1 MSPSSEEVGKVLPVN
16 EKLKVEEILKDLQ
29 HYAPRRKG
37 WTWRKKLPKGTRV
50 DGFQYD
56 QISEPLKNSIGL
68 PAAHYFENIDPQPDP
83 VITSEI
89 ASGRFEDDIRRMRMA
104 AWHGAD
110 HIMVIR
116 TLGQSH
122 IDGLIEGTPEGIGGI
137 PITRKQLRATRK
149 ALDAIEEEVGR
160 PINFHSYISG
170 VAGPEIAVLFAEEGV
185 NGAHQDPQYN
195 VLYRGINPVRSFVD
209 AAAAKKIM
217 ASVDMLQIDGAH
229 NANAS
234 AKRAWKVMPELLVQH
249 AINCAFSVKV
259 GMKKDLIALSTV
271 PPVVS
276 PAPEFKLNF
285 IYAITLREL
294 FKDYRFR
301 AQMNTRYIESDLMDA
316 TRIHVL
322 DTLISRLTKADIQST
337 ITPDEG
343 RNVPWHVN
351 SIRGIETAKHALLA
365 LDGIKDLLQ
374 INEEVVRPKIRELK
388 MRAILMMEEILEA
401 GGYFEA
407 AERGFFVDNGQYP
420 ERNGDGIARP
430 KDGGIGAGTVVPRD
444 AEYFAPV
451 CEHFGYNNLPEGIKS
466 PDELIGG
473 CTLHDRSKI
482 KYIDEL
488 DESDNVNL
496 RIAQQLEDREKGL
509 ISPEV
514 EWWGDG
520 WVQLDLTIP
529 DDPDHAEA
537 AALEIAKRMGFVE
550 AAVISKTILHPI
562 EGTYLELKAKVP
574 FKIERGSLKL
584 PEKPDLLTEE
594 EIVSFVEGHPMRVV
608 AGTVGN
614 DEHSVGIREI
624 LDIKHG
630 GIEKFGFKYTYL
642 GTSVPP
648 EKFIDAA
655 IETGAEA
662 VLISTIIT
670 HNEVHVSNLTKISQL
685 AIEKGVRDRLIFI
698 SGGTQITNDLAVSC
712 GMDAGFGRGTKG
724 IHVASFLVKKKREL
738 LR

>member
-1 MSPSSEEVGKVLPVN
+1 MLPVN
-16 EKLKVEEILKDLQ
+16 EKLKVEEILKDLE
-29 HYAPRRKG
+29 HYAPKRKG
-37 WTWRKKLPKGTRV
+37 WTWRKRLPQGTKV
-50 DGFQYD
+50 DGFYYD
-56 QISEPLKNSIGL
+56 EISEPLANSIGL
-68 PAAHYFENIDPQPDP
+68 PASHYFDNIDPQPDS

-149 ALDAIEEEVGR
+149 ALDIIEEEVGR
-160 PINFHSYISG
+160 PINFHSYVSG

-195 VLYRGINPVRSFVD
+195 ILYRGINPVRSFVD
-209 AAAAKKIM
+209 AAVAKKIM

-249 AINCAFSVKV
+249 AINCVFSVKA
-259 GMKKDLIALSTV
+259 GMKKGSIALSTV

-285 IYAITLREL
+285 VYALTLREL
-294 FKDYRFR
+294 FKEYRFR
-301 AQMNTRYIESDLMDA
+301 AQMNTRYIESDLIDA

-322 DTLISRLTKADIQST
+322 DTLISRLTRADIQST

-343 RNVPWHVN
+343 RNVPWHIN
-351 SIRGIETAKHALLA
+351 SIRGVETAKHTLIA
-365 LDGIKDLLQ
+365 LDGIKDLLKV
-374 INEEVVRPKIRELK
+374 NEEVVRPKIREMK
-388 MRAILMMEEILEA
+388 MRAILMMEEILEV

-407 AERGFFVDNGQYP
+407 VEKGFFVDNGQYP
-420 ERNGDGIARP
+420 ERNGDGIARQ
-430 KDGGIGAGTVVPRD
+430 KNGGIGAGSVVSRD
-444 AEYFAPV
+444 PEYFAPV
-451 CEHFGYNNLPEGIKS
+451 SEHFGYNNIPEGLSS
-466 PDELIGG
+466 PDEPIGG
-473 CTLHDRSKI
+473 CTLKDRSKI

-496 RIAQQLEDREKGL
+496 RISQQLLDKEKGL

-520 WVQLDLTIP
+520 WVQLDMTIP
-529 DDPDHAEA
+529 DDPDHSEA
-537 AALEIAKRMGFVE
+537 AALEIAKRMGFTD
-550 AAVISKTILHPI
+550 ASVISKTVLHPV
-562 EGTYLELKAKVP
+562 EGTYLELKARVP
-574 FKIERGSLKL
+574 FKIERDSLRL
-584 PEKPDLLTEE
+584 PEKPDLLSED
-594 EIVSFVEGHPMRVV
+594 EITSFVKDHPMRVV

-642 GTSVPP
+642 GTSVSP

-655 IETGAEA
+655 VETGAEA
-662 VLISTIIT
+662 ILVSTIIT
-670 HNEVHVSNLTKISQL
+670 HNEVHVSNMKKIAQL
-685 AIEKGVRDRLIFI
+685 AVEKGVRDKVIII
-698 SGGTQITNDLAVSC
+698 SGGTQITNDLAVAC

-724 IHVASFLVKKKREL
+724 IHVASFLVKKKRAL
-738 LR
+738 SDRIQ

>member
-1 MSPSSEEVGKVLPVN
+1 MLPAN
-16 EKLKVEEILKDLQ
+16 EKLKVEEILKDLE
-29 HYAPRRKG
+29 HYSPKRSG
-37 WTWRKKLPKGTRV
+37 WTWRKRLPKGAKV
-50 DGFQYD
+50 DGFNYD
-56 QISEPLKNSIGL
+56 EISEPLTNSIGL
-68 PAAHYFENIDPQPDP
+68 PASHYFDNIDPQPDS

-149 ALDAIEEEVGR
+149 ALDIIEEEVGR
-160 PINFHSYISG
+160 PINFHSYVSG

-195 VLYRGINPVRSFVD
+195 ILYRGINPVRSFVD
-209 AAAAKKIM
+209 AAVAKKIM

-249 AINCAFSVKV
+249 AINCAFSVKA
-259 GMKKDLIALSTV
+259 GMKKGSIALSTV

-285 IYAITLREL
+285 VYALTLREL
-294 FKDYRFR
+294 FKEYRFR
-301 AQMNTRYIESDLMDA
+301 AQMNTRYIESDLIDA

-322 DTLISRLTKADIQST
+322 DTLISRLTRADIQST

-343 RNVPWHVN
+343 RNVPWHIN
-351 SIRGIETAKHALLA
+351 SIRGVETAKHTLIA
-365 LDGIKDLLQ
+365 LDGIKDLLKV
-374 INEEVVRPKIRELK
+374 NEEVVRPKIREMK
-388 MRAILMMEEILEA
+388 MRAILMMEEILEV

-407 AERGFFVDNGQYP
+407 VEKGFFVDNGQYP
-420 ERNGDGIARP
+420 ERNGDGIARQ
-430 KDGGIGAGTVVPRD
+430 KNGGIGACSVVSRD
-444 AEYFAPV
+444 PEYFAPV
-451 CEHFGYNNLPEGIKS
+451 SEHFGYNNIPEGLSS
-466 PDELIGG
+466 PDEPIGG
-473 CTLHDRSKI
+473 CTLKDRSKI

-496 RIAQQLEDREKGL
+496 RISQQLLDKEKGL

-520 WVQLDLTIP
+520 WVQLDMTIP
-529 DDPDHAEA
+529 DDPDHSEA
-537 AALEIAKRMGFVE
+537 AALEIAKRMGFTD
-550 AAVISKTILHPI
+550 ASVISKTVLHPV
-562 EGTYLELKAKVP
+562 EGTYLELKARVP
-574 FKIERGSLKL
+574 FKIERDSLRL
-584 PEKPDLLTEE
+584 PEKPDLLSEE
-594 EIVSFVEGHPMRVV
+594 EITSFVKDHPMRVV

-642 GTSVPP
+642 GTSVSP

-655 IETGAEA
+655 VETGAEA
-662 VLISTIIT
+662 ILVSTIIT
-670 HNEVHVSNLTKISQL
+670 HNEVHVSNMKKIAQL
-685 AIEKGVRDRLIFI
+685 AVEKGVRDKVIII
-698 SGGTQITNDLAVSC
+698 SGGTQITNDLAVAC

-724 IHVASFLVKKKREL
+724 IHVASFLVKKKRAL
-738 LR
+738 SDRIQ

>member
-1 MSPSSEEVGKVLPVN
+1 MLPAN
-16 EKLKVEEILKDLQ
+16 EKLKVEEILKDLE
-29 HYAPRRKG
+29 HYSPKRRG
-37 WTWRKKLPKGTRV
+37 WTWRKRLPKGAKV
-50 DGFQYD
+50 DGFNYD
-56 QISEPLKNSIGL
+56 EISEPLTNSIGL
-68 PAAHYFENIDPQPDP
+68 PASHYFDNIDPQPDS

-149 ALDAIEEEVGR
+149 ALDIIEEEVGR
-160 PINFHSYISG
+160 PINFHSYVSG

-195 VLYRGINPVRSFVD
+195 ILYRGINPVRSFVD
-209 AAAAKKIM
+209 AAVAKRIM

-249 AINCAFSVKV
+249 AINCAFSVKA
-259 GMKKDLIALSTV
+259 GMKKGSIALSTV

-285 IYAITLREL
+285 VYALTLREL
-294 FKDYRFR
+294 FKEYRFR
-301 AQMNTRYIESDLMDA
+301 AQMNTRYIESDLIDA

-322 DTLISRLTKADIQST
+322 DTLISRLTRADIQST

-343 RNVPWHVN
+343 RNVPWHIN
-351 SIRGIETAKHALLA
+351 SIRGVETAKHTLLA
-365 LDGIKDLLQ
+365 LDGIKDLLKV
-374 INEEVVRPKIRELK
+374 NEEVVRPKIREMK
-388 MRAILMMEEILEA
+388 MRAILMMEEILEV

-407 AERGFFVDNGQYP
+407 VEKGFFVDNGQYP
-420 ERNGDGIARP
+420 ERNGDGIARQ
-430 KDGGIGAGTVVPRD
+430 KNGGIGAGSVVPRD
-444 AEYFAPV
+444 PEYFAPV
-451 CEHFGYNNLPEGIKS
+451 SEHFGYNNIPEGFSS
-466 PDELIGG
+466 PDEPIGG
-473 CTLHDRSKI
+473 CTLQDRSKI

-496 RIAQQLEDREKGL
+496 RISQQLLDREKGL

-520 WVQLDLTIP
+520 WIQLDMTIP
-529 DDPDHAEA
+529 DDPDHSEA
-537 AALEIAKRMGFVE
+537 AALEIAKRMGFTD
-550 AAVISKTILHPI
+550 ASVISKTVLHPV

-574 FKIERGSLKL
+574 FKIERDSLKL
-584 PEKPDLLTEE
+584 PEKPDLLSEE
-594 EIVSFVEGHPMRVV
+594 EITSFVQEHPMRVV

-642 GTSVPP
+642 GTSVSP

-655 IETGAEA
+655 VETGAEA
-662 VLISTIIT
+662 ILVSTIIT
-670 HNEVHVSNLTKISQL
+670 HNEVHVSNMTKIAQL
-685 AIEKGVRDRLIFI
+685 AVEKGVRNKVIII
-698 SGGTQITNDLAVSC
+698 SGGTQITNDLAVAC

-724 IHVASFLVKKKREL
+724 INVASFLVKKKRAL
-738 LR
+738 LG

>member
-1 MSPSSEEVGKVLPVN
+1 MLPVN
-16 EKLKVEEILKDLQ
+16 ERLRVEEILKDLDS
-29 HYAPRRKG
+29 YIPRRKG
-37 WTWRKKLPKGTRV
+37 WTWRKKLPEGTRV
-50 DGFQYD
+50 NGFVYN

-68 PAAHYFENIDPQPDP
+68 PASHYFDNIDPQPDA

-122 IDGLIEGTPEGIGGI
+122 IDGLIEGTPEGVGGI

-149 ALDAIEEEVGR
+149 ALDIIEDEVGR
-160 PINFHSYISG
+160 PINFHSYVSG

-195 VLYRGINPVRSFVD
+195 ILYRGINPIRSFVD
-209 AAAAKKIM
+209 AAVAKKIM
-217 ASVDMLQIDGAH
+217 ASVGMLQIDGAH

-234 AKRAWKVMPELLVQH
+234 SKSAWKVMPELLVQH
-249 AINCAFSVKV
+249 AINCVFSVRS
-259 GMKKDLIALSTV
+259 GMPKELISLSTV
-271 PPVVS
+271 PPVTS
-276 PAPEFKLNF
+276 PAPEFRLNF
-285 IYAITLREL
+285 VYALTVREL

-301 AQMNTRYIESDLMDA
+301 AQMNTRYIESDLRDA

-343 RNVPWHVN
+343 RNVPWHIN
-351 SIRGIETAKHALLA
+351 SIRGIQTAKHTLLA
-365 LDGIKDLLQ
+365 LDGIQDMLRV
-374 INEEVVRPKIRELK
+374 NEEVVRPMMRELK
-388 MRAILMMEEILEA
+388 MRSILMMEEILNL

-407 AERGFFVDNGQYP
+407 AEKAVFVDNGQYP
-420 ERNGDGIARP
+420 ERNGDGIPRP
-430 KDGGIGAGTVVPRD
+430 KYGGIGSGTVVPRD
-444 AEYFAPV
+444 SDYYAPV
-451 CEHFGYNNLPEGIKS
+451 CEHFGYNRVPEWLVQ
-466 PDELIGG
+466 PDDPIGG
-473 CTLHDRSKI
+473 CTLHDRNKI

-488 DESDNVNL
+488 DETDNVNL
-496 RIAQQLEDREKGL
+496 RIAQHIEDREKNL
-509 ISPEV
+509 ISPEG

-537 AALEIAKRMGFVE
+537 AALEIAKRMGFSEVS
-550 AAVISKTILHPI
+550 VISKTILNPI
-562 EGTYLELKAKVP
+562 EATYLELKVKVP
-574 FKIERGSLKL
+574 FKLERDSLQL
-584 PEKPDLLTEE
+584 PEKPDLLTSEDITAYVKE
-594 EIVSFVEGHPMRVV
+594 NPMRVV
-608 AGTVGN
+608 AGTIGN

-642 GTSVPP
+642 GTSISP

-655 IETGAEA
+655 IETGSDAI
-662 VLISTIIT
+662 LISTIIT
-670 HNEVHVSNLTKISQL
+670 HNDVHVDNMTKLSQL
-685 AIEKGVRDRLIFI
+685 AVEKGVREKLILVC
-698 SGGTQITNDLAVSC
+698 GGTQITSELAQEC
-712 GMDAGFGRGTKG
+712 GMDGGFGRGTKG
-724 IHVASFLVKKKREL
+724 INVASFLVKKKREL
-738 LR
+738 SE

>member
-1 MSPSSEEVGKVLPVN
+1 MLPPN
-16 EKLKVEEILKDLQ
+16 EKLRVEEILKDLEK
-29 HYAPRRKG
+29 YTPRRKG
-37 WTWRKKLPKGTRV
+37 WVWRKQLPVGTRV
-50 DGFQYD
+50 DGFNYN
-56 QISEPLKNSIGL
+56 QISEPLKNGIGL

-149 ALDAIEEEVGR
+149 ALDIIEEEVGR
-160 PINFHSYISG
+160 PINFHSYVSG

-195 VLYRGINPVRSFVD
+195 VLYRGINPIRSFVD
-209 AAAAKKIM
+209 AAVAKKIM

-234 AKRAWKVMPELLVQH
+234 SKSAWKVMPELLVQH
-249 AINCAFSVKV
+249 AINCAFSTRV

-271 PPVVS
+271 PPVTA
-276 PAPEFKLNF
+276 PAPEFRLNF
-285 IYAITLREL
+285 IYALTLREL
-294 FKDYRFR
+294 FKEYRFR
-301 AQMNTRYIESDLMDA
+301 AQMNTRYIESDLLDA

-343 RNVPWHVN
+343 RNVPWHIN
-351 SIRGIETAKHALLA
+351 SIRGIETAKHTLLA
-365 LDGIKDLLQ
+365 LDGIKDLVKV
-374 INEEVVRPKIRELK
+374 NEDAVRPQIREMK
-388 MRAILMMEEILEA
+388 MRAILMMEEIIES

-407 AERGFFVDNGQYP
+407 VEQGFFVDNGQYP
-420 ERNGDGIARP
+420 ERNGDGITRL
-430 KDGGIGAGTVVPRD
+430 KEGGIGAGTVVARESD
-444 AEYFAPV
+444 YYAPV
-451 CEHFGYNNLPEGIKS
+451 CEHFGYNNMPGSLNR
-466 PDELIGG
+466 PDEPIGR
-473 CTLHDRSKI
+473 CSLEDRSKI

-496 RIAQQLEDREKGL
+496 RITTQLEDRKAGL
-509 ISPEV
+509 IGPEV

-537 AALEIAKRMGFVE
+537 AALEIARRMGLLE
-550 AAVISKTILHPI
+550 ATVISKTVLHPV
-562 EGTYLELKAKVP
+562 EGTYLELKARVP
-574 FKIERGSLKL
+574 FKIERESLEL
-584 PEKPDLLTEE
+584 PKKPDLLEPE
-594 EIVSFVEGHPMRVV
+594 EITGYLKEIPMKVV

-642 GTSVPP
+642 GTSVHP

-655 IETGAEA
+655 IETGADA
-662 VLISTIIT
+662 ILVSTIIT
-670 HNEVHVSNLTKISQL
+670 HNDVHVDNMKKIAELS
-685 AIEKGVRDRLIFI
+685 IEKGVRDRLILV
-698 SGGTQITNDLAVSC
+698 SGGTQITNELAVEC

-724 IHVASFLVKKKREL
+724 INVASFLVKKKREM
-738 LR
+738 READGSVS

>member
-1 MSPSSEEVGKVLPVN
+1 MLPAN
-16 EKLKVEEILKDLQ
+16 EKLKVEEILKDLE
-29 HYAPRRKG
+29 HYSPKRSG
-37 WTWRKKLPKGTRV
+37 WTWRKRLPKGAKV
-50 DGFQYD
+50 DGFNYD
-56 QISEPLKNSIGL
+56 EISEPLTNSIGL
-68 PAAHYFENIDPQPDP
+68 PASHYFDNIDPQPDS

-149 ALDAIEEEVGR
+149 ALDIIEEEVGR
-160 PINFHSYISG
+160 PINFHSYVSG

-195 VLYRGINPVRSFVD
+195 ILYRGINPVRSFVD
-209 AAAAKKIM
+209 AAVAKRIM

-249 AINCAFSVKV
+249 AINCAFSVKA
-259 GMKKDLIALSTV
+259 GMKKGSIALSTV

-285 IYAITLREL
+285 VYALTLREL
-294 FKDYRFR
+294 FKEYRFR
-301 AQMNTRYIESDLMDA
+301 AQMNTRYIESDLIDA

-322 DTLISRLTKADIQST
+322 DTLISRLTRADIQST

-343 RNVPWHVN
+343 RNVPWHIN
-351 SIRGIETAKHALLA
+351 SIRGVETAKHTLLA
-365 LDGIKDLLQ
+365 LDGIKDLLKV
-374 INEEVVRPKIRELK
+374 NEEVVRPKIREMK
-388 MRAILMMEEILEA
+388 MRAILMMEEILEV

-407 AERGFFVDNGQYP
+407 VEKGFFVDNGQYP
-420 ERNGDGIARP
+420 ERNGDGIARQ
-430 KDGGIGAGTVVPRD
+430 KNGGIGAGSVVPRD
-444 AEYFAPV
+444 PEYFAPV
-451 CEHFGYNNLPEGIKS
+451 SEHFGYNNIPEGFSS
-466 PDELIGG
+466 PDEPIGG
-473 CTLHDRSKI
+473 CTLQDRSKI

-496 RIAQQLEDREKGL
+496 RISQQLLDREKGL

-520 WVQLDLTIP
+520 WIQLDMTIP
-529 DDPDHAEA
+529 DDPDHSEA
-537 AALEIAKRMGFVE
+537 AALEIAKRMGFTD
-550 AAVISKTILHPI
+550 ASVISKTVLHPV

-574 FKIERGSLKL
+574 FKIERDSLKL
-584 PEKPDLLTEE
+584 PEKPDLLSEE
-594 EIVSFVEGHPMRVV
+594 EITSFVQEHPMRVV

-642 GTSVPP
+642 GTSVSP

-655 IETGAEA
+655 VETGAEA
-662 VLISTIIT
+662 ILVSTIIT
-670 HNEVHVSNLTKISQL
+670 HNEVHVSNMTKIAQL
-685 AIEKGVRDRLIFI
+685 AVEKGVRNKVIII
-698 SGGTQITNDLAVSC
+698 SGGTQITNDLAVAC

-724 IHVASFLVKKKREL
+724 INVASFLVKKKRAL
-738 LR
+738 LG